1 MEKGGIMEIKV
12 ENNKLTITCT
22 LGSGVPS
29 STGKS
34 LMLATTNGFQAVAGT
49 DVRVSLNVIKPR
61 KGG

>member
-12 ENNKLTITCT
+12 EGSKLTITCT

-49 DVRVSLNVIKPR
+49 DIRVSLNVIKSR
-61 KGG
+61 KS